1 MLDMLRRDERSA
13 KRGVYHGRKKW
24 SDQQRK
30 SRRELGQNFLE
41 DKRVARRIV
50 AESGVGKDDLVV
62 ELGAGG
68 GMLTRQLANVAR
80 EVVAVE
86 YDPYWATHLRERFS
100 DDDNVQVVQGD
111 ALVVRLPDEPFVVVA
126 SIPFNITTAILHRLL
141 DDPTAPIKSA
151 HLLVQKQVALKHA
164 RSAPTTLKT
173 LNWSPWYRFSA
184 GLELPAEAFHPKPEV
199 DACLMVAAKRDSP
212 LVIPEHRHIFRAF
225 VRRAFDGHGNNV
237 GKTLR
242 PFFTRPQLRRLA
254 TDNRFS
260 LRCPP
265 SALTVHQWAR
275 LFHFMILMT
284 PRTRRPA
291 PRRHTKGENWR
302 SAVE

>member
-1 MLDMLRRDERSA
+1 
-13 KRGVYHGRKKW
+13 
-24 SDQQRK
+24 
-30 SRRELGQNFLE
+30 
-41 DKRVARRIV
+41 
-50 AESGVGKDDLVV
+50 
-62 ELGAGG
+62 
-68 GMLTRQLANVAR
+68 
-80 EVVAVE
+80 
-86 YDPYWATHLRERFS
+86 
-100 DDDNVQVVQGD
+100 
-111 ALVVRLPDEPFVVVA
+111 
-126 SIPFNITTAILHRLL
+126 
-141 DDPTAPIKSA
+141 
-151 HLLVQKQVALKHA
+151 
-164 RSAPTTLKT
+164 
-173 LNWSPWYRFSA
+173 
-184 GLELPAEAFHPKPEV
+184 
-199 DACLMVAAKRDSP
+199 MVAAKRDSP
-212 LVIPEHRHIFRAF
+212 LVIPEYRHIFRAF

-302 SAVE
+302 SAVEWVTGGEPDDPFIRHARVHQAATLPGPPQAGRAAAPDREARARTRSQADAHLRPGGLRQDHPAR